1 MLSLA
6 LGMTVRELLARIDS
20 HELSEWIEYY
30 KIDPFGNARSDLQSG
45 IVAATIANANRAKNT
60 QSYQPMDFM
69 PLQEK
74 PKQEESDMQ
83 EVMNKMA
90 RGNSGNSR

>member
-30 KIDPFGNARSDLQSG
+30 KTDPFGNARSDLQSG
-45 IVAATIANANRAKNT
+45 IVAATIANVNRGKNT
-60 QSYQPMDFM
+60 QSYQPSDFM

-83 EVMNKMA
+83 EVMNIMA
-90 RGNSGNSR
+90 RGK